1 MASDLAIGL
10 APGLVRCRAGRPL
23 ADFGIFGSAG
33 RRLIFGVSDWAR
45 RCLAAGMGCQ
55 AACSSLDVA

>member
-1 MASDLAIGL
+1 MAVSAWRLGWCA
-10 APGLVRCRAGRPL
+10 AVRGRHL